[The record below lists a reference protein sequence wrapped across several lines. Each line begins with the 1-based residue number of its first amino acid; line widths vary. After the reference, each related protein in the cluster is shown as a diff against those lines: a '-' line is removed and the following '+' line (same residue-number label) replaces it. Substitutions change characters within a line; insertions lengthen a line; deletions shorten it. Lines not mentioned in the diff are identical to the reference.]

1 MMAFLLKR
9 PYTIAS
15 LLILVL
21 LLGVGAAMRM
31 PTDIFPAI
39 NVPVVS
45 VVWTYAG
52 MTPTD
57 IQNRILTL
65 HERQMPALVDDIDHI
80 EANSYQGVG
89 VIKVYLH
96 DGADVTRAVAQVAS
110 SALIVLKYMPPNITP
125 PMVIRY
131 GATDVPIL
139 QLSLSSKSLPDT
151 KLNDLGQN
159 VIRPDLAAVQG
170 ASLPQPY
177 GGKPRVIMVDL
188 DLAALAAQGLE
199 PADVSRV
206 LLENNVII
214 PSGDVKIGNKD
225 YPVTMNNSPDVIA
238 KMNDFPVKVVGGRQ
252 VFLRDVAHVHEGSQT
267 QTNLVTQNGTPGALM
282 TIRKTGAV
290 STLAVVGGVRD
301 FLPDLRKQLP
311 PEAVLTPL
319 FDQSVFVRAALTGVL
334 REGGIA
340 AGLTALMILLFLGNW
355 RLTLIVMLSIPTSIL
370 CALIVMYFTGDTL
383 NTMTLGG
390 FALAVGIL
398 VDDTTVGIENMDRY
412 LEQGLPLTE
421 AVLKGNGEVL
431 IPTTLST
438 LAICIVFVPIFL
450 LSGVAR
456 YLFSPLAKAV
466 VLSLL
471 ASFVVARFVVPV
483 LFHYLLKGQH
493 PDGAGDGEG
502 DGSGGGDDYQL
513 GGHHDGHATAPLT
526 GWRATAL
533 RPFTA
538 VHRGFE
544 AGFRRF
550 AEGYRDV
557 LAWAVAAPVAT
568 AAFFVLLA
576 VGSLALFPI
585 LGRDFFPQV
594 DAGEMRLHVRAPA
607 GSRIETTAG
616 YFARVE
622 KDVRKIVGNR
632 QIDDVLANIGLP
644 YSGMNMAVG
653 DTATVGTMDGE
664 MLISLKA
671 DHTPTAAHVAALRR
685 QLPLDFPDCQF
696 FFQAADIVNQVLNF
710 GAPAPIDVRV
720 VGSDPGKTFALA
732 NKIAHDLSAVPGVV
746 DSHVYQVPAV
756 PGLRMDVNRGLAQQ
770 VDVTQRGAA
779 ASLLV
784 TLNSSGQTSPN
795 FWVNPKSGVSY
806 PLVTQVPTYTINS
819 LQDLRTMPLKTAGPP
834 AVSDGGQ
841 LLMNVADVDRVNTP
855 ALISQSNVRPVFDV
869 DANVQ
874 GRNLYGVAGGVRD
887 VLARDRPPA
896 SEPVTVKLTGQID
909 TMTTSYNGLFGGM
922 ALAVVLVFL
931 LMVIKFQSWLSPLIV
946 LGAVPFALGGVCWG
960 LFLTRTYMSVPA
972 LMGGLMCI
980 GLATANSILVVS
992 FADDRLAEGYTAAQA
1007 AVAAG
1012 STRLRPVVMTATA
1025 MILGMLPMALAL
1037 GDGGEQNA
1045 PLGRAVI
1052 GGLAFATFAT
1062 LLFVPTMFAVL
1073 HRHTDRPGR
1082 PEPADVTHATT
1093 PFSPA

>member
-1 MMAFLLKR
+1 MMEGLLKR
-9 PYTIAS
+9 PYTIGS

-21 LLGVGAAMRM
+21 LLGVGAASRM
-31 PTDIFPAI
+31 PADIFPAI

-57 IQNRILTL
+57 VQNRILTL

-89 VIKVYLH
+89 VIKVFLH

-110 SALIVLKYMPPNITP
+110 SSLIVLKYMPPNITP

-139 QLSLSSKSLPDT
+139 QLSLSSPTLPDT
-151 KLNDLGQN
+151 ALNNLGQN
-159 VIRPDLAAVQG
+159 VIRPDLAAVPG
-170 ASLPQPY
+170 VSLPQPY
-177 GGKPRVIMVDL
+177 GGKPRVVMVDM
-188 DLAALAAQGLE
+188 DPQALAARGLS
-199 PADVSRV
+199 PADVSAV
-206 LLENNVII
+206 LLANNVIL
-214 PSGDVKIGNKD
+214 PSGDVKIGAKD

-238 KMNDFPVKVVGGRQ
+238 RMDDFPVKVVDGRQ
-252 VFLRDVAHVHEGSQT
+252 VFLRDVAHVHQGAQT
-267 QTNLVTQNGTPGALM
+267 QTNLVTQNGVPGALM

-301 FLPDLRKQLP
+301 FLPELRKQLP
-311 PEAVLTPL
+311 KGVVLTPL
-319 FDQSVFVRAALTGVL
+319 FDQSVFVRSALQGVL
-334 REGGIA
+334 REGAIA
-340 AGLTALMILLFLGNW
+340 AGLTAVMILLFLGNW

-370 CALIVMYFTGDTL
+370 CALIVMYVTGDTL

-412 LEQGLPLTE
+412 LEQGLPLTQ
-421 AVLKGNGEVL
+421 AVLRGNGEVL

-450 LSGVAR
+450 LDGVAK
-456 YLFSPLAKAV
+456 YLFSPLAEAV

-493 PDGAGDGEG
+493 PDRPAGEVHPGGADGKLA
-502 DGSGGGDDYQL
+502 YAH
-513 GGHHDGHATAPLT
+513 GHRAAPPT
-526 GWRATAL
+526 GWRATAM
-533 RPFTA
+533 RPFSA

-544 AGFRRF
+544 VGFRRF

-557 LAWAVAAPVAT
+557 VAWAVARPGWT
-568 AAFFVLLA
+568 AAFFGLLIA
-576 VGSLALFPI
+576 CSLALFPI
-585 LGRDFFPQV
+585 LGRDFFPDV
-594 DAGEMRLHVRAPA
+594 DAGQMRLHVRAPS
-607 GSRIETTAG
+607 GSRIETTAQV
-616 YFARVE
+616 FARVE
-622 KDVRKIVGNR
+622 RDVRRIVGND
-632 QIDDVLANIGLP
+632 QIENVLANIGLP

-664 MLISLKA
+664 LLVSLK
-671 DHTPTAAHVAALRR
+671 DGHTPTAAHVAELRR
-685 QLPLDFPDCQF
+685 QLPKDFPDCQF

-710 GAPAPIDVRV
+710 GQPAPIDVRV
-720 VGSDPGKTFALA
+720 VGSDPDRTYALA
-732 NKIAHDLSAVPGVV
+732 GKIAHDLAAVPGVV
-746 DSHVYQVPAV
+746 DSHVYQVPDV
-756 PGLRMDVNRGLAQQ
+756 PGLRVRVDRGLAQQ
-770 VDVTQRGAA
+770 VGVDQRSAA
-779 ASLLV
+779 SSLLV
-784 TLNSSGQTSPN
+784 TLNSSGQVSPN
-795 FWVNPKSGVSY
+795 FWVNPATGVSY
-806 PLVTQVPTYTINS
+806 PLVAQTPTYTINS
-819 LQDLRTMPLKTAGPP
+819 LSDLRTMPLQTDGGAAGP
-834 AVSDGGQ
+834 GEGQGQ
-841 LLMNVADVDRVNTP
+841 LLMNVADVQRVKTP
-855 ALISQSNVRPVFDV
+855 ALLSQSNVRPVFDV

-874 GRNLYGVAGGVRD
+874 GRDLYGVAGGVEA

-896 SEPVTVKLTGQID
+896 TEPVTVTLTGQID
-909 TMTTSYNGLFGGM
+909 TMTRSYHGLFAGM
-922 ALAVVLVFL
+922 GLAVVLVFL

-946 LGAVPFALGGVCWG
+946 LLAVPFALSGVLWG
-960 LFLTRTYMSVPA
+960 LFLTGTYLSVPA

-992 FADDRLAEGYTAAQA
+992 FAEDRLAEGYTPAGA

-1012 STRLRPVVMTATA
+1012 FTRLRPVVMTAAA
-1025 MILGMLPMALAL
+1025 MVLGMLPMALAL
-1037 GDGGEQNA
+1037 GEGGEQNA

-1052 GGLAFATFAT
+1052 GGLTFATFAT
-1062 LLFVPTMFAVL
+1062 LVFVPAMFAWLNRRRV
-1073 HRHTDRPGR
+1073 TPAAGR
-1082 PEPADVTHATT
+1082 AFTEAVAVQT
-1093 PFSPA
+1093 